1 MNLMQSI
8 LVSTCSYRRLINSF
22 QVTFAELLTYVKS
35 MITSWVVVTPFNE
48 LTSGV
53 EINEPILD
61 EFQCLLIDLS
71 NIIYL
76 YQVSLIQTPVS
87 VVIIGKIQ

>member
-1 MNLMQSI
+1 MGS
-8 LVSTCSYRRLINSF
+8 CG
-22 QVTFAELLTYVKS
+22 
-35 MITSWVVVTPFNE
+35 PFND

-61 EFQCLLIDLS
+61 ELQYLLLDLS

-76 YQVSLIQTPVS
+76 YQVSLLLTPVS
-87 VVIIGKIQ
+87 IVHVIIGKIQ